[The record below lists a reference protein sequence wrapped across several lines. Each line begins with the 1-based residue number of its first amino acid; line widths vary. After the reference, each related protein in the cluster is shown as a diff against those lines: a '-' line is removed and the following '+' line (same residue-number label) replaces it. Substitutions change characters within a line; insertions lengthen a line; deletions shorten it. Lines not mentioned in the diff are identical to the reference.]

1 MTRPATL
8 AAPLLL
14 LPLLLPLPARAE
26 MPEQAVPFAG
36 PQGER
41 RVSAQPVTPDVFR
54 FADLPARGP
63 SEHLPIQRRPNR
75 KWLAYEEELQR
86 LKTERPSLPAES
98 FPHVTED
105 PTPAPAAGK
114 GSLSPLAPTLGN
126 GFEGIT
132 QGGFIPSEPTA
143 AAGPLNVFTAGNV
156 SVTVTNKDGTNRVE
170 TNGATFFGVPG
181 SEGAISD
188 AQCYYDAIRGRF
200 IALCFTQGT
209 SPNFSKFYL
218 AISQTNDARG
228 LWWRYS
234 FDMTLD
240 GATPTS
246 NWGDYQ
252 GLGVSD
258 DKIVFSSQQFSFS
271 SNLYQYSK
279 FRVID
284 RAAAYAGSPLT
295 YVDFAN
301 YAPPPGGNSG
311 DVFVTKPA
319 RNLTPGD
326 NTIHALCVRTGGG
339 TRVAYRTITGSP
351 AAPVLSSGN
360 LVSVASYSPPPD
372 AAQLGSGT
380 LVATNDCR
388 PTDHYVRNGVFIATW
403 HTAANF
409 GGGTDESAIRLFR
422 MRTSD
427 RVVLTDEL
435 FGAANTYY
443 YYPAVTVDSV
453 GTIFL
458 GFDRSSTTEY
468 PSAYA
473 SGKRRS
479 DASIQPSALLKAG
492 VSHTNQSRWGD
503 YTGIDLDAS
512 QTNPGQAVAWY
523 AGQWTKGTNTFG
535 TWINKLTYTYGQV
548 FGTVSDDCDGSA
560 ATTGDR
566 VALAGVT
573 VNLMQGVTTVGTT
586 TTNVLGQY
594 NFGYLESG
602 TYDVVVVAPPGG
614 TNVDAV
620 AGTGATSQTRVSAS
634 DVQVVLTNAQSSS
647 GNQFAVAAVKPAPAT
662 ASIAPSVRAAGDPQF
677 SLTVN
682 GSGFSTCSVV
692 RLDGSDRATTYV
704 SPTQLTAIITT
715 TDQAAGA
722 TKTVTVFTPAPGGGT
737 SNGQTLTILGTPDT
751 QPPLVDVT
759 SPDGGESWA
768 AGSSQVITWTATDDI
783 VVASVDLAFSTDG
796 GATFPTAIATGIA
809 NSGSYNWTV
818 PLAVTTQAR
827 VRVRAVDGSGNVG
840 SDSSAA
846 DFAITG
852 WVITATAGPNGTIAP
867 SGAVSV
873 ANGSTPSFTMTPA
886 TGYHVLDVLVN
897 GVSVG
902 AVTSYQFAPVTA
914 DQTIAASFAINTYT
928 LTLGTVGSGT
938 VTPVPDQPAYDHGTI
953 VQLTATPAGG
963 WNFDFWTGGASGSAN
978 PLNLTMDANKSVTA
992 NFGQHV
998 YTWNQTGTASW
1009 STATNWTPT
1018 RTAPA
1023 VNDVLIFDNGAAS
1036 AIVTNVQSQTVAS
1049 IQVSGNTNVAFQA
1062 SAPVTVTLAGGSPPN
1077 LSVAAGSTLQL
1088 SGSQA
1093 VTLAL
1098 GSGATG
1104 RVDGATVLASGAHRL
1119 TATDPNALAYRA
1131 GSLCQTGVSFSGN
1144 PFGTTSLGSVEFQSG
1159 SLYQHIAGANPFGAS
1174 APSSVVTFL
1183 AGSRYRV
1190 DGPISP
1196 SMSGRTY
1203 ADFEYNN
1210 ATTVSATGGT
1220 AFTVDSLT
1228 VSQGTLNLNLTGG
1241 GFVRGDV
1248 HVKAGAT
1255 LGLNPASGSPVFT
1268 FDGPG
1273 LQSVDVQGAFAN
1285 TSNAT
1290 VRLNNPAGVALV
1302 TDWTLNGPLSFL
1314 AGNLKTGARTLN
1326 LTATGA
1332 ASGAG
1337 QGTGWVEGTLR
1348 KTYAAGAFSGS
1359 LDVGDAA
1366 TYAPVVVAGSGAGAG
1381 FNLTARSDAGD
1392 HPSLAG
1398 SGIDPARSANR
1409 RWTLAPASAAGAT
1422 WSATLH
1428 FAASDLDGGADPNTF
1443 LARVW
1448 NGSAWSSL
1456 APGALT
1462 ATSTQVTGL
1471 SSATPGTE
1479 FAVGNAPSFTITA
1492 SAGAGGGIAPSGAV
1506 SVAPGAD
1513 QTFDITPDAG
1523 FAIADVLVDAGSVG
1537 AVAQYTFTNVTADHT
1552 IAASFAGVARAL
1564 TVNVVGGGSVSKTP
1578 DQPSYAN
1585 GSSVQLEAFP
1595 AMGWAFSAWSGDLT
1609 GSTNPENL
1617 LMDADKTVTSTFLD
1631 VAPPLVA
1638 VTSPN
1643 GADVLTVGTNAALT
1657 WSASDNAA
1665 VTSVDLELSRA
1676 GAGGPYEPVASGLAN
1691 SGAYNWTVT
1700 GPVTSNALLR
1710 ATARD
1715 AASNSAQDVSDAVF
1729 SIADPTGV
1737 DGGPVTAVALAP
1749 VWPNPARGTLR
1760 FGFAL
1765 PHEANVRLGVLDV
1778 QGRELL
1784 VPADG
1789 TFPAG
1794 RHSLDGRAGALDPGL
1809 YFVRLHALGRTLVR
1823 RFAYVK

>member
-1 MTRPATL
+1 MTRPALL
-8 AAPLLL
+8 AARLLL
-14 LPLLLPLPARAE
+14 MSLVSPLAARAE
-26 MPEQAVPFAG
+26 MPDQAVPFAG

-41 RVSAQPVTPDVFR
+41 RVAAQPVAPQAFR
-54 FADLPARGP
+54 FGDLPAREP
-63 SEHLPIQRRPNR
+63 SEHLPIQARPPR
-75 KWLAYEEELQR
+75 KWLAYQDEIKR
-86 LKTERPSLPAES
+86 LKAEPPHLPAES
-98 FPHVTED
+98 FPQVTVD
-105 PTPAPAAGK
+105 PTPAP
-114 GSLSPLAPTLGN
+114 GSAKDTFSPLAPTLGN

-228 LWWRYS
+228 LWWRYA
-234 FDMTLD
+234 FDMSLD
-240 GATPTS
+240 GSTPTS

-271 SNLYQYSK
+271 SNTYQYSK
-279 FRVID
+279 FRILD
-284 RAAAYAGSPLT
+284 RAAAYSGAALT
-295 YVDFAN
+295 YVDIAN
-301 YAPPPGGNSG
+301 FAPPPGGTSS

-326 NTIHALCVRTGGG
+326 NTIHCLNVRTGGG
-339 TRVAYRTITGSP
+339 TRVTYRTITGPPSAP
-351 AAPVLSSGN
+351 ALSTGN
-360 LVSVASYSPPPD
+360 MVSVATYSPPPD
-372 AAQLGSGT
+372 APQLGSGT

-388 PTDHYVRNGVFIATW
+388 PTDHYVRDGVFVATW

-435 FGAANTYY
+435 FGAANTFY

-453 GTIFL
+453 GTVFL
-458 GFDRSSTTEY
+458 GFDRSSSAEY

-503 YTGIDLDAS
+503 YTGMDLDHS

-548 FGTVSDDCDGSA
+548 FGTVAGDCDGSA
-560 ATTGDR
+560 ATSADR
-566 VALAGVT
+566 TAIAGVT
-573 VNLMQGVTTVGTT
+573 VNLMQGVTTVATT
-586 TTNVLGQY
+586 TTNALGQY
-594 NFGYLESG
+594 SFGYLESG

-614 TNVDAV
+614 TSVDAV
-620 AGTGATSQTRVSAS
+620 AGTGATSQTRISAS
-634 DVQVVLTNAQSSS
+634 DVQIALTNAQSSS
-647 GNQFAVAAVKPAPAT
+647 ANDFAVASVKPAPAT

-677 SLTVN
+677 PLTVN

-704 SPTQLTAIITT
+704 SPTQLTALITA

-722 TKTVTVFTPAPGGGT
+722 TRTVTVFTPAPGGGT

-751 QPPLVDVT
+751 QPPLVNVT

-768 AGSSQVITWTATDDI
+768 AGSSQTITWTATDDI
-783 VVASVDLAFSTDG
+783 VVASVDLALSTDG
-796 GATFPTAIATGIA
+796 GATFPTAIATGIP
-809 NSGSYNWTV
+809 NTGSYAWTV

-827 VRVRAVDGSGNVG
+827 VRARATDGSGNVG

-852 WVITATAGPNGTIAP
+852 WIITATAGPNGGITP
-867 SGAVSV
+867 SGAVPV
-873 ANGSTPSFTMTPA
+873 ANGSTPSFTITPDP
-886 TGYHVLDVLVN
+886 GHHVQDVLVN

-902 AVTSYQFAPVTA
+902 AVTFYQFPPVTA

-928 LTLGTVGSGT
+928 LTLGTVGNGT
-938 VTPVPDQPAYDHGTI
+938 VAAVPDQPTYDHGTV
-953 VQLTATPAGG
+953 VQLTATPDPG
-963 WNFDFWTGGASGSAN
+963 WNFDFWSGAASGGAN
-978 PLNLTMDANKSVTA
+978 PLDVTMDADKSITA

-1009 STATNWTPT
+1009 GTASNWTPA
-1018 RTAPA
+1018 RTVPAP
-1023 VNDVLIFDNGAAS
+1023 NDVLIFDNGAAS
-1036 AIVTNVQSQTVAS
+1036 AIVSNVTSQTVAR
-1049 IQVSGNTNVAFQA
+1049 ILVSGNTNVAFQA
-1062 SAPVTVTLAGGSPPN
+1062 SAPATVTLVGGGAPN

-1088 SGSQA
+1088 TGAQA

-1104 RVDGATVLASGAHRL
+1104 QVDGATVLAGGAHRL
-1119 TATDPNALAYRA
+1119 TATDANALAYRA
-1131 GSLCQTGVSFSGN
+1131 GSLCQTGVSFSGS
-1144 PFGTTSLGSVEFQSG
+1144 PFGTSSLGSVEFQAG
-1159 SLYQHIAGANPFGAS
+1159 SLFQHISGANPFGAS
-1174 APSSVVTFL
+1174 APNSVVTFL
-1183 AGSRYRV
+1183 AGSRYRM
-1190 DGPISP
+1190 DGPFTP

-1210 ATTVSATGGT
+1210 ASTVSATGGSP
-1220 AFTVDSLT
+1220 FVVDSLT

-1241 GFVRGDV
+1241 GSIRGDV
-1248 HVKAGAT
+1248 HVKPGAT
-1255 LGLNPASGSPVFT
+1255 LGLNAATGTPVIALDGTGS
-1268 FDGPG
+1268 
-1273 LQSVDVQGAFAN
+1273 QSVDIQGSFGN
-1285 TSNAT
+1285 TTNTT
-1290 VRLNNPAGVALV
+1290 VRVANAAGVTLV

-1314 AGNLKTGARTLN
+1314 AGNVRTGARTLN
-1326 LTATGA
+1326 LTATSSATGA
-1332 ASGAG
+1332 S
-1337 QGTGWVEGTLR
+1337 QGTGWVEGTVR

-1366 TYAPVVVAGSGAGAG
+1366 TYAPIAASGSGAGAG
-1381 FNLTARSDAGD
+1381 FNLTASTAAGD
-1392 HPSLAG
+1392 HPDLAT
-1398 SGIDPARSANR
+1398 SGLAPARTANR
-1409 RWTLAPASAAGAT
+1409 RWTLTPANAAGAT
-1422 WSATLH
+1422 WSATLQ
-1428 FAASDLDGGADPNTF
+1428 FAASDLDVAADPLSF
-1443 LARVW
+1443 AARAW
-1448 NGSAWSSL
+1448 NGSAWSNL
-1456 APGALT
+1456 ATGTLA

-1471 SSATPGTE
+1471 SAATAGSE
-1479 FAVGNAPSFTITA
+1479 FAVGNLPA
-1492 SAGAGGGIAPSGAV
+1492 
-1506 SVAPGAD
+1506 
-1513 QTFDITPDAG
+1513 
-1523 FAIADVLVDAGSVG
+1523 
-1537 AVAQYTFTNVTADHT
+1537 YT
-1552 IAASFAGVARAL
+1552 L
-1564 TVNVVGGGSVSKTP
+1564 TVNVVGGGSVTRTP
-1578 DQPSYAN
+1578 DLPGYTG
-1585 GSSVQLEAFP
+1585 GSSVQIEAIP
-1595 AMGWAFSAWSGDLT
+1595 AVGWAFSAWSGDLT
-1609 GSTNPENL
+1609 GSTNPDAL

-1631 VAPPLVA
+1631 VAAPAVA
-1638 VTSPN
+1638 VTAPN
-1643 GADVLTVGTNAALT
+1643 GAELLTVGNGTALT
-1657 WSASDNAA
+1657 WTASDNAA

-1676 GAGGPYEPVASGLAN
+1676 GAGGPFEPVASGLAN
-1691 SGAYNWTVT
+1691 SGTYNWTVT

-1710 ATARD
+1710 VTARD
-1715 AASNSAQDVSDAVF
+1715 AAANSAQDLSDVAF
-1729 SIADPTGV
+1729 SIADPAGV
-1737 DGGPVTAVALAP
+1737 DDGPVTALALAP
-1749 VWPNPARGTLR
+1749 VWPNPARGPVR

-1765 PHEANVRLGVLDV
+1765 PQEARVHLGVLDV

-1784 VPADG
+1784 VLADG
-1789 TFPAG
+1789 AYPAG
-1794 RHSLDGRAGALDPGL
+1794 RHSLDWRGASRDALDPGL
-1809 YFVRLHALGRTLVR
+1809 YFVRLNVLGRTLVR
-1823 RFAYVK
+1823 RFVYMK